1 VASWRG
7 FIEWVLP
14 WYDARREQMR
24 NARTERVI
32 RRSKVARLRSRLVIA
47 EYREAA
53 SDLGRSVKAADRA
66 GEAVINELDHD
77 R

>member
-1 VASWRG
+1 MASWHDA
-7 FIEWVLP
+7 IAWVLP
-14 WYDARREQMR
+14 WYDARREQVR

-32 RRSKVARLRSRLVIA
+32 RHSEAARLRSRLVIA

-53 SDLGRSVKAADRA
+53 SDLSRSVEAADRA